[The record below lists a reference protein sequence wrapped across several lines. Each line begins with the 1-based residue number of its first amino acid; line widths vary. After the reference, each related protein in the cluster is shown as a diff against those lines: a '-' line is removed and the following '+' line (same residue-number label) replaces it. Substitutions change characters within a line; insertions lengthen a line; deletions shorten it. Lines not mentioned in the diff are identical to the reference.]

1 MAEIGVVLLVIVL
14 LAVRGRL
21 MKLAFRHGGTAA
33 SAGSGEDAPAERRR
47 SAR

>member
-21 MKLAFRHGGTAA
+21 MKLVFRHDGAA
-33 SAGSGEDAPAERRR
+33 PMGSGENAPAERRR